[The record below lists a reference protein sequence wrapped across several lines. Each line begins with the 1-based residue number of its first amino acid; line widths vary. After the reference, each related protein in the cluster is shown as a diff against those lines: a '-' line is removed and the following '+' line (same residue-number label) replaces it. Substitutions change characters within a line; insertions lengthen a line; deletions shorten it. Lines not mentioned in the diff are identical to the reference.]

1 MDTNEIWQ
9 AVLAQIQFQASPA
22 NFATWFQNTRILEKK
37 DGGVV
42 IATPNAFSKEWLEN
56 KYHKLICKILHTLDQ
71 EIKEVKYVVSSGGL
85 KIKQENTLV
94 KNDLL
99 QPSFQEFAAQKE
111 TGLNSRYRFENFVVG
126 PFNELAQAAALAVV
140 KNPGRN
146 YNPLFIYGGVG
157 LGKTHLLQ
165 AMGNEVA
172 QKEPKNIIRYIS
184 SEKLVSGVVQAIR
197 NKTMDKFKAAYSAVD
212 MLIVDDIQFFAGKE
226 KSQEEFF
233 HLFNTLYGQNKQII
247 LSSDRPPQAIASL
260 EDRLRSRFEG
270 GMIADIGYPDL
281 ETRVAILKTKAQE
294 RRVRFPEDVIE
305 FVAAN
310 FQRNIRELEGALN
323 RLIAFQE
330 INNKT
335 PDITVVKTLLKN
347 ILNAP
352 YKKVS
357 CKKIIQTV
365 AEFYDLQEQDVLEA
379 SRKREIVQP
388 RQIAM
393 HIIREELKCS
403 YPFIGRKF
411 GGKDHTTIM
420 YACEKISKELI
431 KNEQLQGEIE
441 LIKQRIYG
449 V

>member
-294 RRVRFPEDVIE
+294 KNTRLPEEVYNFIAVNFP
-305 FVAAN
+305 
-310 FQRNIRELEGALN
+310 RNIRELEGALN
-323 RLIAFQE
+323 RLVAFQE
-330 INNKT
+330 ANRKT
-335 PDITVVKTLLKN
+335 PDLSIAKTLLKT
-347 ILNAP
+347 IL
-352 YKKVS
+352 VS
-357 CKKIIQTV
+357 PSRINDRKIIQTV
-365 AEFYDLQEQDVLEA
+365 AEFYDLKEADLLEN
-379 SRKREIVQP
+379 SRKKEIVQP
-388 RQIAM
+388 RQVAM
-393 HIIREELKCS
+393 YFLLEDLKRS
-403 YPFIGRKF
+403 FPFIGRRF

-420 YACEKISKELI
+420 HACAKIKKVIAENDKLNNEL
-431 KNEQLQGEIE
+431 E
-441 LIKQRIYG
+441 LIKQRIYR
-449 V
+449 